1 MASAATGVTDTR
13 WRWLLWSFTRREIV
27 SRYAGSVTGIGWT
40 LAHPLI
46 QLALFAFVFGQIFR
60 VAVPPGYG
68 SASYLGFVA
77 VALWPWVMFTEAM
90 TRAAGSVRANSG
102 LIERVAFPRQLLVHS
117 AVLSSFVVHGIGF
130 AAVLVAL
137 AFLGEP
143 VKIAGLAPALA
154 LLAIYMA
161 FATGFGA
168 VLAALQ
174 VMLRDVEHGLASL
187 LLLVFY
193 ATPILYPADLVP
205 PALREWLWL
214 NPFAVLSER
223 LRECLLTGA
232 GLHAADAL
240 LALAAAAAMVAGI
253 WFFERLAPHF
263 EDFL

>member
-1 MASAATGVTDTR
+1 MRNAAAGVTDTR

-27 SRYAGSVTGIGWT
+27 SRYAGSVTGVGWT

-46 QLALFAFVFGQIFR
+46 QLALFAFVFGRIFR
-60 VAVPPGYG
+60 VAVPEGYG

-102 LIERVAFPRQLLVHS
+102 LIERVVFPRQLLVHS
-117 AVLSSFVVHGIGF
+117 AVLSSFVIHGIGF

-137 AFLGEP
+137 AVLGEP
-143 VKIAGLAPALA
+143 VKLAGLLPTVV

-168 VLAALQ
+168 VLAAFQ

-193 ATPILYPADLVP
+193 ATPILYPASLVP
-205 PALREWLWL
+205 QPLRDWLWL
-214 NPFAVLSER
+214 NPFAVLSQR

-232 GLHAADAL
+232 ALNATDVL
-240 LALAAAAAMVAGI
+240 LALAAGATMLAGV